1 MEEDQKMQNLKSPL
15 IPISSPPQP
24 ENGGSVGKE
33 EIVAEVKKQ
42 LTLAG
47 PLVSVN
53 LLINCLQMISVM
65 FVGHLGQLPLA
76 GASMATSFASVTGF
90 SLLNGMGSALE
101 TFCGQSYGAKQYHML
116 GIHMQRAMVVLL
128 LASLPLAA
136 VWFNAGDILRLL
148 GQDPEIS
155 AEAGRYARFMI
166 PSIFAYAILQCHV
179 RFLQTQNNVLPMA
192 LAAGATAAL
201 HCFTCWVLVFR
212 SGLGNKGAAMANAVS
227 YWINAAA
234 LVIYVRVSP
243 SCRKTWTGF
252 SGEAFRGILNFFK
265 LSVPSALMLSLEIW
279 SFEMVVL
286 LSGFLPNPKL
296 ETSVLSISLNTC
308 SMIYM
313 IPLGIS
319 GAVSTRVSN
328 ELGGGRPMAAILA
341 GCVALGTVGTE
352 GAVAAVILITCRRI
366 WGYCY
371 STDETVVGYV
381 AQMLILLAIL
391 HFFDGI
397 QSIFSGIIRGCG
409 RQKIGAF
416 INLGA
421 YYLVGIPVAIFLAFF
436 QGIGGQGLW
445 MGIMV
450 AVFLQGLCLGVLIV
464 CTNWDKEVRKAA
476 DRVTNSMPEN
486 LLQ

>member
-1 MEEDQKMQNLKSPL
+1 
-15 IPISSPPQP
+15 
-24 ENGGSVGKE
+24 
-33 EIVAEVKKQ
+33 
-42 LTLAG
+42 
-47 PLVSVN
+47 
-53 LLINCLQMISVM
+53 
-65 FVGHLGQLPLA
+65 
-76 GASMATSFASVTGF
+76 
-90 SLLNGMGSALE
+90 MGSALE

-265 LSVPSALMLSLEIW
+265 LSVPSALMLRFEFSL
-279 SFEMVVL
+279 FFFFL
-286 LSGFLPNPKL
+286 L
-296 ETSVLSISLNTC
+296 I
-308 SMIYM
+308 
-313 IPLGIS
+313 
-319 GAVSTRVSN
+319 
-328 ELGGGRPMAAILA
+328 
-341 GCVALGTVGTE
+341 
-352 GAVAAVILITCRRI
+352 
-366 WGYCY
+366 
-371 STDETVVGYV
+371 
-381 AQMLILLAIL
+381 
-391 HFFDGI
+391 
-397 QSIFSGIIRGCG
+397 
-409 RQKIGAF
+409 
-416 INLGA
+416 
-421 YYLVGIPVAIFLAFF
+421 
-436 QGIGGQGLW
+436 
-445 MGIMV
+445 
-450 AVFLQGLCLGVLIV
+450 
-464 CTNWDKEVRKAA
+464 
-476 DRVTNSMPEN
+476 
-486 LLQ
+486 